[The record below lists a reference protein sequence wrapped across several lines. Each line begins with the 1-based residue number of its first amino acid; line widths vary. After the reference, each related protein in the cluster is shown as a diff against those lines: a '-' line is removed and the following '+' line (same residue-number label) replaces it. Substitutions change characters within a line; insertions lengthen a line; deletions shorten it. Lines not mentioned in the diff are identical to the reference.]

1 MKLGL
6 TWRLIGLY
14 KAVMGEPLGVQVFQM
29 CGAGLHSP
37 YWVGM
42 GSFNF
47 YIETSKCLIPWEPGF
62 ELMLVAE
69 NGGLLHL
76 PWLAGPQVE
85 SACTVFQFCYEEALG
100 TP

>member
-6 TWRLIGLY
+6 TWRLTGLC
-14 KAVMGEPLGVQVFQM
+14 KTVMGEPLGVQGIRM

-47 YIETSKCLIPWEPGF
+47 YIEIDK
-62 ELMLVAE
+62 
-69 NGGLLHL
+69 
-76 PWLAGPQVE
+76 QV
-85 SACTVFQFCYEEALG
+85 SDPMG
-100 TP
+100 TRV